1 MVLVLVI
8 KLALSIKDASFKKM
22 MFCYQT
28 FRQIL
33 LGISDDLYHFVT
45 FTTSNASA
53 YLAST
58 SSRVFR

>member
-1 MVLVLVI
+1 MVLSSSYKVGLKHKGRQFQKNDV
-8 KLALSIKDASFKKM
+8 
-22 MFCYQT
+22 CYQI

-58 SSRVFR
+58 